1 MKYETYVE
9 YRDKAGYTDHTISV
23 KTEIPKSTFSE
34 WHRGK
39 YTPKTEK
46 LLKIA
51 KVLKIPNSKVLEPD
65 ETKEERRRQF
75 DDGDHD

>member
-1 MKYETYVE
+1 MRYETYVE
-9 YRDKAGYTDHTISV
+9 YRDKAGKTDHNIADET
-23 KTEIPKSTFSE
+23 KIPKSTFSE
-34 WHRGK
+34 WRYGK

-51 KVLKIPNSKVLEPD
+51 KKLKIPNSKVLEPD
-65 ETKEERRRQF
+65 ETREERRRQH